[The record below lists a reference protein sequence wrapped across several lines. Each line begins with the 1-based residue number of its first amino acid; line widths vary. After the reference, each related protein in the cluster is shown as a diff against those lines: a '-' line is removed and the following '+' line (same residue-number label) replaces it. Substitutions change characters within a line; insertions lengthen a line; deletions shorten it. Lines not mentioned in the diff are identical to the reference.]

1 MAILFSGIR
10 EKCFLVVAGVHLA
23 FIVLCVGTSLCQTT
37 HPLAVWLLPEST
49 TETVHSARLYGGS
62 ARGMTEASLK

>member
-1 MAILFSGIR
+1 M
-10 EKCFLVVAGVHLA
+10 
-23 FIVLCVGTSLCQTT
+23 FIVLCVGTRLCQT

-62 ARGMTEASLK
+62 ARSMTEASLNKEEICGRCEIPLLKSASYMES